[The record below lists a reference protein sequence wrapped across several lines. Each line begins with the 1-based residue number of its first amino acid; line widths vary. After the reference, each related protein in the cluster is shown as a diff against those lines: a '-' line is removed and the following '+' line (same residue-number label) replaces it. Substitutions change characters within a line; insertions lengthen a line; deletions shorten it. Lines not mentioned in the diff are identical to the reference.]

1 MERKEHAMATQEDR
15 KDVTPSEDSKAY
27 EGDGPG
33 KVGLLSDRHPEG
45 KGGTWEARGG
55 DSGKLG
61 RPAEILS
68 DHNGPSDPASRK

>member
-1 MERKEHAMATQEDR
+1 MATQQDR

-27 EGDGPG
+27 EDDGPA
-33 KVGLLSDRHPEG
+33 KVGLLSDRHPEAT
-45 KGGTWEARGG
+45 GGTGEARGG
-55 DSGKLG
+55 YSGKLG